1 MTPSPDIKA
10 HLETDETP
18 LWEGRPVAPKELT
31 SYGGPHETAAR
42 VLFGVSAV
50 MTLIFFV
57 GMKDSASR
65 GLSLPLVV
73 FVGGPILAGLAARW
87 LGRRRARARLQRT
100 RYAITSKRFL
110 SVSGSTSESFPISN
124 KIIAN
129 VALGTDGTD
138 TLRFED
144 VGSSE
149 PKSAFQN
156 AAAGEAILKVLVLK
170 SGEASLAQAAIRQ
183 AQAAL

>member
-1 MTPSPDIKA
+1 VTPSSDIKA
-10 HLETDETP
+10 HLNADETL
-18 LWEGRPVAPKELT
+18 LWEGRPVASRELT

-42 VLFGVSAV
+42 ILFGLSAV

-57 GMKDSASR
+57 GSQNGASR
-65 GLSLPLVV
+65 GLSLPLVA
-73 FVGGPILAGLAARW
+73 FVGGPILAGLATRY
-87 LGRRRARARLQRT
+87 LGRRRARAQLQRT

-110 SVSGSTSESFPISN
+110 RVSGSTSESFPISD

-144 VGSSE
+144 EGSDALKGTFQDTNVAE
-149 PKSAFQN
+149 PN
-156 AAAGEAILKVLVLK
+156 LKALVLK
-170 SGEASLAQAAIRQ
+170 SGDASLAQAAIRQ